1 MTTPLLRAFAAA
13 AALACAAPAHAQGPA
28 PYAGR
33 SDVQAFVDEM
43 VARNGFKR
51 GELDAVFA
59 RTRHQASIIRA
70 MTPQVKGARS
80 WQQYRSRFLNPQ
92 RIDGGVAF
100 WARHEPTLDRAAAQ
114 FGVPPEIIV
123 AIIGVETEYG
133 RVMGDYRVADALTT
147 LAFDYPRRADFFRVE
162 LEQYLLMTRET
173 RTDPLSIR
181 GSYAGALGLPQF
193 MPGSFRRYAVDFDG
207 DGKRDLRGSPADAIG
222 SIANFLVQHGW
233 KAGEPIAVAAALDS
247 ADARSLADGGV
258 ETTRTASELR
268 IGGVAFE
275 PAIEDETAAV
285 LIELDSFDA
294 DPVFYVGFDN
304 FYVVTRYNRSSFYAA
319 SVMELAEAIR
329 AARAKPGLAGQ

>member
-1 MTTPLLRAFAAA
+1 MIAAVLRSLVAAA
-13 AALACAAPAHAQGPA
+13 TLACAGFVHAQAPA

-33 SDVQAFVDEM
+33 AEVQAFVDEM
-43 VARNGFKR
+43 IARNGFTR

-59 RTRHQASIIRA
+59 KTRHQASIIRA

-80 WQQYRSRFLNPQ
+80 WQQYRSRFVTAQ

-100 WARHEPTLDRAAAQ
+100 WGRHERTLDRAAAQ

-147 LAFDYPRRADFFRVE
+147 LAFDYPRRADFFRGE

-173 RTDPLSIR
+173 RTDPLSVR

-207 DGKRDLRGSPADAIG
+207 DGRRDLRGSPADAIG
-222 SIANFLVQHGW
+222 SVANFLVQHGW
-233 KAGEPIAVAAALDS
+233 KSGEPIAVAAILDS
-247 ADARSLADGGV
+247 TDARSLADGGV

-268 IGGVAFE
+268 IGGVTFE
-275 PAIEDETAAV
+275 PSIDDETPAV
-285 LIELDSFDA
+285 LIELDSVDA
-294 DPVFYVGFDN
+294 DSVFYVGFDN

-319 SVMELAEAIR
+319 SVMELAQAIR
-329 AARAKPGLAGQ
+329 AARAGQKAATR